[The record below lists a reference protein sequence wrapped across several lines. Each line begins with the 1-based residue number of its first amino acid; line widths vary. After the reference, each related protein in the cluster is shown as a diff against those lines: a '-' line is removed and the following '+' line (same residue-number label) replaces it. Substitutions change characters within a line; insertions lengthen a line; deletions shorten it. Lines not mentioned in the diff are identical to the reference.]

1 MSADVLEQAFASSA
15 KVLAGVQAGDLDK
28 PTPCATWKVR
38 DVVNH
43 MVGGTHFFAETAET
57 GVAPTGPNDTDF
69 AGGDI
74 SSAYAEGSAR
84 AIAAFRADGAM
95 EKTMKLPFGEFPG
108 AIFVMIAA
116 SDAFTHGWDVAKA
129 LGQST
134 DLDPGLA
141 TQLLSMSMIPD
152 EFRGADGV
160 MPFGPKVEAPESATA
175 ADKLAAYLGR
185 QP

>member
-28 PTPCATWKVR
+28 STPCASWKVR
-38 DVVNH
+38 DIVNH

-57 GVAPTGPNDTDF
+57 GVAPTVPDTTDF
-69 AGGDI
+69 ASADI

-84 AIAAFRADGAM
+84 AVAAFRADGAM
-95 EKTMKLPFGEFPG
+95 EKQMKLPFGEFPG

-129 LGQST
+129 LGLST
-134 DLDPGLA
+134 DLDPQLA
-141 TQLLSMSMIPD
+141 AQLLAASMIPD

-160 MPFGPKVEAPESATA
+160 MPFGPKVEAPEAAPA

-185 QP
+185 TV